1 MAKRLSARIRSKNQ
15 ITLPQRLVQHIGLQE
30 GDFLDF
36 EIISTAKPVE
46 PGMIVLRTKKLV
58 EASIR
63 ADPLPAIRE
72 DAEFPG
78 VKTAIDKLKKG
89 MG

>member
-15 ITLPQRLVQHIGLQE
+15 ITLPQRLVQHTGLQE

-36 EIISTAKPVE
+36 EIVSTIQQVQ
-46 PGMIVLRTKKLV
+46 PGMIVLRSKKLV
-58 EASIR
+58 EAKISSN
-63 ADPLPAIRE
+63 PLPAIRD

-78 VKTAIDKLKKG
+78 VKSAIENLKKRLG
-89 MG
+89 